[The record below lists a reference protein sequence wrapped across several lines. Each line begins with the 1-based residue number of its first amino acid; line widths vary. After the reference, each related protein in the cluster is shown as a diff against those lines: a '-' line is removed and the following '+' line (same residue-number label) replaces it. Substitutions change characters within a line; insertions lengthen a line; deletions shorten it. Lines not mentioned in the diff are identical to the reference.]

1 MNTGKARSRTRHP
14 TSIDVARLAGV
25 SRSAVSRAFTE
36 GASVAPETRE
46 RVLKAAKALRYTP
59 NLIARSLNTR
69 RSMIVALAISHL
81 DNQFYPLIVEY
92 ISEALGN
99 VGYRLLLYIT
109 RGEESHEPLL
119 DELVRYGVDGL
130 ILASSG
136 IAPSLLRGCAEAG
149 LPVVMMNNTSADSG
163 VPQVTGDNVAGGRKV
178 ARFLAAGAHRCFA
191 YLAGIPGVS
200 SSDERLTGYQG
211 ELVAAGYGEPIIAE
225 GLFDFDTSV
234 AATRRLLAR
243 SDRPDAIFCAND
255 ITAFAAVN
263 AAREAGI
270 EPGRGLSIVGFDNV
284 TISQW
289 PTLALT
295 TYSQPALAMATT
307 VVDLLRRLMLE
318 EGVEPRRIVPG
329 QLIVRQ
335 TTRQPD
341 HGIVIQPDG
350 SGIWDG

>member
-1 MNTGKARSRTRHP
+1 MTKDQSPARARQA
-14 TSIDVARLAGV
+14 TSLDVAQLAGV
-25 SRSAVSRAFTE
+25 SRSAVSRTFTE

-46 RVLKAAKALRYTP
+46 RVLEAARALRYSP

-81 DNQFYPLIVEY
+81 DNQFYPLIVEH
-92 ISEALGN
+92 ISEALGH

-136 IAPSLLRGCAEAG
+136 IAPDLLAGCAKAG
-149 LPVVMMNNTSADSG
+149 LPVVMMNNASAQSD
-163 VPQVTGDNVAGGRKV
+163 VPRVTGDNVAGGHKV
-178 ARFLAAGAHRCFA
+178 ARFLLAGGHRHFA

-200 SSDERLTGYQG
+200 SSDERWAGYRDALG
-211 ELVAAGYGEPIIAE
+211 AAGHGEPIIAE

-270 EPGRGLSIVGFDNV
+270 EPGRALSIVGFDDV
-284 TISQW
+284 TISHW

-295 TYSQPALAMATT
+295 TYSQPPLAMARA
-307 VVDLLRRLMLE
+307 VVDQLRCLMI
-318 EGVEPRRIVPG
+318 GQDVETHRIVSG

-335 TTRQPD
+335 SARQPD
-341 HGIVIQPDG
+341 HGIVIRPDG

>member
-1 MNTGKARSRTRHP
+1 MTKDQSPARARQA
-14 TSIDVARLAGV
+14 TSLDVAQLAGV
-25 SRSAVSRAFTE
+25 SRSAVSRTFTE

-46 RVLKAAKALRYTP
+46 RVLEAARALRYSP

-69 RSMIVALAISHL
+69 RSMI
-81 DNQFYPLIVEY
+81 
-92 ISEALGN
+92 EALGH

-136 IAPSLLRGCAEAG
+136 IAPDLLAGCAKAG
-149 LPVVMMNNTSADSG
+149 LPVVMMNNASAQSD
-163 VPQVTGDNVAGGRKV
+163 VPRVTGDNVAGGHKV
-178 ARFLAAGAHRCFA
+178 ARFLLAGGHRHFA

-200 SSDERLTGYQG
+200 SSDERWAGYRDALG
-211 ELVAAGYGEPIIAE
+211 AAGHGEPIIAE

-270 EPGRGLSIVGFDNV
+270 EPGRALSIVGFDDV
-284 TISQW
+284 TISHW

-295 TYSQPALAMATT
+295 TYSQPPLAMARA
-307 VVDLLRRLMLE
+307 VVDQLRCLMI
-318 EGVEPRRIVPG
+318 GQDVETHRIVSG

-335 TTRQPD
+335 SARQPD
-341 HGIVIQPDG
+341 HGIVIRPDG